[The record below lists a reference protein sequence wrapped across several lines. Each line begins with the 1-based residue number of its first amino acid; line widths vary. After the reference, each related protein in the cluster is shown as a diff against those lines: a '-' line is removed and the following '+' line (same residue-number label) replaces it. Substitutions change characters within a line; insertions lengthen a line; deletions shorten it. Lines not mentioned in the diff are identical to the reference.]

1 MKTFEFEKQGIK
13 FSFRNPTWNDFY
25 KELRMEWKVKG
36 IKENKNNDGY
46 YYNSSFLPNK
56 NAMGLNGVK
65 INGKEV
71 GGVVLP
77 EDVLAEIK
85 ALYEQFKKEDLEK
98 RLNSDIKYTM
108 NDTTAYGIYNGISE
122 FDITEIISDIK
133 KQHNSNAFIFADDI
147 AKILNHD
154 EELKQIAIDT
164 YQPDPENENWNE
176 EYLAW
181 FRAATKEKKAP
192 GYGIIPNHI
201 IRAKITDII
210 LRKTAEENKEKQ
222 EEQSKINNLFEIAR
236 KTGEKQLIS
245 KWSENCNDPRE
256 ECNTDICCKWA
267 MPDGTIT
274 YTRNHTW

>member
-13 FSFRNPTWNDFY
+13 FVFRNPKLNQYGTLVMEY
-25 KELRMEWKVKG
+25 KIPE

-46 YYNSSFLPNK
+46 FYNSEFLPDK
-56 NAMGLNGVK
+56 NAMSLYDVK
-65 INGKEV
+65 INGKDIA
-71 GGVVLP
+71 GVVLP
-77 EDVLAEIK
+77 EDILTEIK
-85 ALYEQFKKEDLEK
+85 AIYEQFKKEDLEK

-108 NDTTAYGIYNGISE
+108 NDTTAYGIYNGISA

-133 KQHNSNAFIFADDI
+133 RQYNSNVFIFADDI

-154 EELKQIAIDT
+154 EELKQIAIET
-164 YQPDPENENWNE
+164 YRADPEGDWTE
-176 EYLAW
+176 EYLTW
-181 FRAATKEKKAP
+181 FRAAAKEKKAP

-201 IRAKITDII
+201 IRAKITEIV
-210 LRKTAEENKEKQ
+210 LNKTAEENKAKE
-222 EEQSKINNLFEIAR
+222 EEQNRINNLFAKAKE
-236 KTGEKQLIS
+236 TGQKQLINQ
-245 KWSENCNDPRE
+245 WVEDCNNPKE

>member
-13 FSFRNPTWNDFY
+13 FYFRNPEWNSFY
-25 KELRMEWKVKG
+25 KELTMEWKVKG
-36 IKENKNNDGY
+36 IKENKDNDGY
-46 YYNSSFLPNK
+46 YYNSSFLPHK
-56 NAMGLNGVK
+56 NAMSLNGIK

-71 GGVVLP
+71 AGVGLP
-77 EDVLAEIK
+77 EDILVEIK
-85 ALYEQFKKEDLEK
+85 SLYEQFKDQDLQK
-98 RLNSDIKYTM
+98 KLNSDIKYRL
-108 NDTTAYGIYNGISE
+108 NDDTSYGIYNGISE

-133 KQHNSNAFIFADDI
+133 RQYNSNAFIFADDI

-164 YQPDPENENWNE
+164 YQAYSENENWNE

-181 FRAATKEKKAP
+181 FRAAAKEKKAP

-210 LRKTAEENKEKQ
+210 LRKTAEENKAKE
-222 EEQSKINNLFEIAR
+222 EEQNRINSLFAKAKE
-236 KTGEKQLIS
+236 TGQKQLINQ
-245 KWSENCNDPRE
+245 WVEDCNDPKE

>member
-13 FSFRNPTWNDFY
+13 FYFRNPEWNSFY
-25 KELRMEWKVKG
+25 KELTMEWKIEG
-36 IKENKNNDGY
+36 IKENKDNDGY
-46 YYNSSFLPNK
+46 YYNSSFLPHK
-56 NAMGLNGVK
+56 NAMKLSGVK
-65 INGKEV
+65 INGKDIA
-71 GGVVLP
+71 GVVLP
-77 EDVLAEIK
+77 EDILTEIK
-85 ALYEQFKKEDLEK
+85 AIFEQFKKEDLEK

-133 KQHNSNAFIFADDI
+133 RQYNSNAFIFADDI

-154 EELKQIAIDT
+154 EELKQIAIET
-164 YQPDPENENWNE
+164 YRPDPERNWNE

-181 FRAATKEKKAP
+181 FRAAAKEKKAP

-210 LRKTAEENKEKQ
+210 LRKTAEENKAKE
-222 EEQSKINNLFEIAR
+222 EEQNRINSIFEIAR
-236 KTGEKQLIS
+236 KTGEKQLIN
-245 KWSENCNDPRE
+245 KWLEDCNDPRE
-256 ECNTDICCKWA
+256 ECNTDICCEWA
-267 MPDGTIT
+267 MPDGTRQ

>member
-1 MKTFEFEKQGIK
+1 MKIFEFEKQGIK

-36 IKENKNNDGY
+36 IKENKDNDGY
-46 YYNSSFLPNK
+46 YYNSNFLPNK

-71 GGVVLP
+71 AGVGLP
-77 EDVLAEIK
+77 EDVLTEIK
-85 ALYEQFKKEDLEK
+85 ALYEQFKKENLEK
-98 RLNSDIKYTM
+98 RLNSDIRYTM

-122 FDITEIISDIK
+122 FSITEIVEDIK

-154 EELKQIAIDT
+154 EELKQIAIET
-164 YQPDPENENWNE
+164 YRPDPEGDWTE
-176 EYLAW
+176 EYLTW
-181 FRAATKEKKAP
+181 FRAAAKEKKAP

-201 IRAKITDII
+201 IRAKITEIV
-210 LRKTAEENKEKQ
+210 LNKTAEENKAKE
-222 EEQSKINNLFEIAR
+222 EEQNRINNLFAKAKE
-236 KTGEKQLIS
+236 TGQKQLINQ
-245 KWSENCNDPRE
+245 WVEDCNDPKE